1 MSTSNNINCPN
12 SAIDE
17 SVNLSIPQDITYA
30 VIPGQNV
37 SAAMVSCCQP
47 NPVHIVDVCWN
58 WCQVPSTMT
67 NDNDADEGDIIG
79 SFGNCLNANGRNLT
93 QSRALLVHTASSA
106 TPNHGV
112 TLTGLAL
119 VAVAALHLLV

>member
-1 MSTSNNINCPN
+1 MSTSNNINCPS
-12 SAIDE
+12 SAVDE

-58 WCQVPSTMT
+58 WCQIPSSMT
-67 NDNDADEGDIIG
+67 EDADASEIIF
-79 SFGNCLNANGRNLT
+79 SFSSCIHVNGRNISLSNGLLT
-93 QSRALLVHTASSA
+93 HIASSA

-112 TLTGLAL
+112 TRMGLAFVIL
-119 VAVAALHLLV
+119 TALRLFI